1 MIKINLDKRESRWFD
16 DKRYWSSNYLKL
28 LEFCPSERPIRNK
41 MNVKQTK
48 LSVKKA
54 QFDTNVPTL
63 IVLFEDRKDEW
74 IKYVLERARF
84 RRRIFIKEKI
94 PSPNTHERP
103 FMYNSLLN
111 LLHVNFKLINDL
123 NISCHRKHNGPYN
136 YYKQN

>member
-1 MIKINLDKRESRWFD
+1 
-16 DKRYWSSNYLKL
+16 
-28 LEFCPSERPIRNK
+28 

-74 IKYVLERARF
+74 IKYVLEKARF

-103 FMYNSLLN
+103 FMYNFGFN
-111 LLHVNFKLINDL
+111 YLHVNFKLIKKL
-123 NISCHRKHNGPYN
+123 GLYN
-136 YYKQN
+136 YYKQNELMPPPPPRRFPDFDLLYNFYANIIV

>member
-1 MIKINLDKRESRWFD
+1 
-16 DKRYWSSNYLKL
+16 
-28 LEFCPSERPIRNK
+28 

-74 IKYVLERARF
+74 IKYVLEKARF

-103 FMYNSLLN
+103 FMYNFGLN
-111 LLHVNFKLINDL
+111 YLHVNFKLIKKL
-123 NISCHRKHNGPYN
+123 GLYN
-136 YYKQN
+136 YYKQNELMPPPPGGFRISICYIIFMPTLSFNGFREGVVVRRSDPPSP